1 MSPALF
7 LRALSAPPALLA
19 ITVAGHLFLR
29 VQFRGSLQWDL
40 DLSAS
45 LWIIDD
51 GNQASVVANNLLR

>member
-1 MSPALF
+1 M
-7 LRALSAPPALLA
+7 RVWCALSAPPALQA
-19 ITVAGHLFLR
+19 ITVAGHLLLR

-40 DLSAS
+40 DLSAG